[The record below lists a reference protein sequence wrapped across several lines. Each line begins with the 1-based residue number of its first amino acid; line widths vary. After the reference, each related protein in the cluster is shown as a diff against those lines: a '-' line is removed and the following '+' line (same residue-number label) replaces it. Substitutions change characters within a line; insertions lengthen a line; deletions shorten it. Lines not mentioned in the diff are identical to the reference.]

1 MEKHASV
8 IADLVSAIRKV
19 EKAKQD
25 TPNGL
30 VDDHCVNA
38 LGQLFVAL
46 RMSIVD
52 IQDEV
57 SGLYAV
63 YNNNG
68 LTDETWEENIEQ
80 ELWEKTQNENET

>member
-57 SGLYAV
+57 SGLYAD

-68 LTDETWEENIEQ
+68 LTDEAWEENIEQ
-80 ELWEKTQNENET
+80 KFLDENET